1 MRYPA
6 LRQEPISSMRNAL
19 RLLNMFSMDEPEL
32 TLKELAEKLEVGIST
47 AHRLTA
53 TLIEE
58 GFIIR
63 DPASRK
69 FRLAASILAMGHTIL
84 SSNELCR
91 VATPVLEQL
100 ARESGETAHLAIIKG
115 DRVIYLQKVDS
126 SHPVHLLSHIGRQ
139 NPVHCTSSGQ
149 VILAFQPDDEIKR
162 MIDMGLP
169 RYTSNTVTSP
179 EQYKQKL
186 ETIRNQGYAI
196 SIEELHAGVSSIAA
210 PVKNRLGKVIASV
223 SIAGPT
229 SRIHSAKEKRLIQ
242 LVIEAANE
250 VSKQS

>member
-6 LRQEPISSMRNAL
+6 IRQEPLSSMRNAL
-19 RLLNMFSMDEPEL
+19 RLLNLFSMDEPEL
-32 TLKELAEKLEVGIST
+32 TLKELAGKLEVGIST

-63 DPASRK
+63 DPVSKK

-84 SSNELCR
+84 TCDELCLR
-91 VATPVLEQL
+91 ATPVLEKL
-100 ARESGETAHLAIIKG
+100 ARESGETAHLAILKEN
-115 DRVIYLQKVDS
+115 RVIYMQKVDS
-126 SHPVHLLSHIGRQ
+126 SHPVHLLSHIGRH

-149 VILAFQPDDEIKR
+149 VILAFQPEDEIER
-162 MIDMGLP
+162 VIARGLP
-169 RYTSNTVTSP
+169 RYTSNTVTAP
-179 EQYKQKL
+179 DQFKQKL
-186 ETIRNQGYAI
+186 EAIRRQAYAL
-196 SIEELHAGVSSIAA
+196 SIEELHDGVSSIAA
-210 PVKNRLGKVIASV
+210 PVKNRSGRTIASV

-242 LVIEAANE
+242 LVMEAAYE
-250 VSKQS
+250 VSKQL